1 MDVKTAFL
9 YPEIEEE
16 VYIKMPEGYKLFY
29 PEDQNA
35 EGIARLIKTLYGL
48 RQSPRAWFKVLDRLF
63 RSKGFSRSNEDSS
76 LYISGDLII
85 LIFVDD
91 IVLFSKNKEA
101 IREAKRWLS
110 EAFRMVDLGSL
121 KLFLGMQIDRN
132 RGERTM
138 FVKQERYVTKVLE
151 RCNMEA
157 CHGCK
162 TPMDT
167 KPTLTKPNKSEI
179 SGVLEYQSLV
189 GSLMYAML
197 GTRPD
202 LAYAVSTLSKFNS
215 EPAEEH
221 HAAAKRTLR
230 YLKETKSY
238 GLLYKGELNEGGF
251 PEPLCYTDSDWAGDT
266 ESRKSTGGYVFIL
279 CGAAVSWK
287 TKKQTTI
294 SLSSTEAEY
303 VALSEAT
310 KEAIWMKRLLREIET
325 RIVPKAKVNLA
336 EYHESEIE
344 RQWRPWT
351 NEDGSEEETIA
362 NDGLTTSRPQKIKAD
377 NQGCIKLTE
386 NVLSNS
392 RAKHIEIRYHY
403 VRDMWEK
410 GEIDLLYE
418 PTATM
423 TADVL
428 TKALPKDRHWE
439 HTTNMGIR
447 KITEQVG
454 ANDTTRG

>member
-1 MDVKTAFL
+1 M
-9 YPEIEEE
+9 
-16 VYIKMPEGYKLFY
+16 
-29 PEDQNA
+29 
-35 EGIARLIKTLYGL
+35 
-48 RQSPRAWFKVLDRLF
+48 
-63 RSKGFSRSNEDSS
+63 
-76 LYISGDLII
+76 
-85 LIFVDD
+85 
-91 IVLFSKNKEA
+91 
-101 IREAKRWLS
+101 
-110 EAFRMVDLGSL
+110 
-121 KLFLGMQIDRN
+121 
-132 RGERTM
+132 
-138 FVKQERYVTKVLE
+138 
-151 RCNMEA
+151 
-157 CHGCK
+157 
-162 TPMDT
+162 
-167 KPTLTKPNKSEI
+167 
-179 SGVLEYQSLV
+179 
-189 GSLMYAML
+189 
-197 GTRPD
+197 
-202 LAYAVSTLSKFNS
+202 
-215 EPAEEH
+215 
-221 HAAAKRTLR
+221 
-230 YLKETKSY
+230 
-238 GLLYKGELNEGGF
+238 
-251 PEPLCYTDSDWAGDT
+251 CYTDSDWAGDT

-325 RIVPKAKVNLA
+325 RIVPKAKANLA

-410 GEIDLLYE
+410 GKIDLLYE
-418 PTATM
+418 PMATM

-454 ANDTTRG
+454 ANETTRG